1 VALTSAQISH
11 GLRQNG
17 NGTSFLGKMLSGKPQ
32 IEEIIDRALAED
44 LGKGDVTTEA
54 LISGDQRGAGFIV
67 AKKEG
72 ILAGIG
78 VAKQVFHQVDPELKV
93 EILLEDGA
101 RVKPGSRVAKVSGN
115 IASILKAERVA
126 LNFLQH
132 LSGIASETNRY
143 VEAVKGLP
151 VRIMDTRKTTPGL
164 RSLEK
169 YAVRVGGGEN
179 HRMNLSDGILI
190 KDNHLAALRSQGLN
204 IKEIIAKARQN
215 APLSLRGEK
224 RRSNLQARQTQV
236 EVEVG
241 TVSEALE
248 AVEAGANI
256 VMLDNMNLE
265 DMRKA
270 VKSIHGRA
278 LIEASGGITLDNVRA
293 VAETGVD
300 FISIGALTHSARA
313 LDISLEL
320 EAQ

>member
-1 VALTSAQISH
+1 MSPSKL
-11 GLRQNG
+11 
-17 NGTSFLGKMLSGKPQ
+17 Q

-44 LGKGDVTTEA
+44 LIKGDVTTEA
-54 LISGDQRGAGFIV
+54 LIPGNKRGTGFIV
-67 AKKEG
+67 VKKEG
-72 ILAGIG
+72 ILAGIN
-78 VAKQVFHQVDPELKV
+78 VAKQVFHRVDPELKV
-93 EILLEDGA
+93 EILLEDGI
-101 RVKPGSRVAKVSGN
+101 RVKPGSRAAELSGS

-126 LNFLQH
+126 LNFLQR

-169 YAVRVGGGEN
+169 YAVKVGGGHN
-179 HRMNLSDGILI
+179 HRMSLGDGILI

-215 APLSLRGEK
+215 S
-224 RRSNLQARQTQV
+224 RQDMPV

-241 TVSEALE
+241 TVSEASE
-248 AVEAGANI
+248 AVEAGADI
-256 VMLDNMNLE
+256 VMLDNMNVE

-270 VKSIHGRA
+270 VKFIHGRA
-278 LIEASGGITLDNVRA
+278 LVEASGGIALDNVRT

-300 FISIGALTHSARA
+300 FISIGALTHSVRA